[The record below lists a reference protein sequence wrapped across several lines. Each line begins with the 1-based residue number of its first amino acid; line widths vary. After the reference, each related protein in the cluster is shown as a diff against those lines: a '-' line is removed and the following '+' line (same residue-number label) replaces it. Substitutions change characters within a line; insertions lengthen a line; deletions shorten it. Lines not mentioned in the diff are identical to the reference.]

1 MAFGPP
7 GGGGIPAISPT
18 PPFHFPGS
26 RRGQRPF
33 AHSRPSSTARNT
45 PHSRQSQGDKAH
57 SPGQGP
63 LSGEVVVR
71 NKQSQTNGKRMQQK
85 GQWFFGGALKVF
97 ISSPPPFL
105 HAFAAVIAPPCN
117 TPAKSSQLAW
127 PWPCSIPPSTCLF
140 THLCLLSDPLG
151 RPLLDLCC
159 AVSSIVGVGP
169 ELLLRDKFSTAL
181 GHHLQSHPRPRGDQ
195 NDVVGKQLFP
205 HPPPPLPSEYGYL
218 GTYNLEL

>member
-85 GQWFFGGALKVF
+85 GHWFFGGALKVF

-127 PWPCSIPPSTCLF
+127 PWPCSIPPSLHPPASSRTSAC
-140 THLCLLSDPLG
+140 SPIRSAD
-151 RPLLDLCC
+151 RC
-159 AVSSIVGVGP
+159 AVP
-169 ELLLRDKFSTAL
+169 FRA
-181 GHHLQSHPRPRGDQ
+181 
-195 NDVVGKQLFP
+195 
-205 HPPPPLPSEYGYL
+205 
-218 GTYNLEL
+218 